1 MAVDPAPSRVA
12 GGARRSRPWSMGVLV
27 LVHSAIRPLE
37 HLIEGVSVVP
47 LGQTD
52 AQADP
57 EALEVSCI
65 VPIVELVLLESRI
78 RSSAGCDSVPLFENE
93 LLYTP
98 VQQLAHIELIVRR
111 TCNFVNPSELLELFA
126 RFP

>member
-1 MAVDPAPSRVA
+1 
-12 GGARRSRPWSMGVLV
+12 MGVFV
-27 LVHSAIRPLE
+27 LVHSAIRPVE
-37 HLIEGVSVVP
+37 HLIEGVSIVP

>member
-1 MAVDPAPSRVA
+1 MVKHYGKHMRAEVYQELAELLPSRSSGRKSGDA
-12 GGARRSRPWSMGVLV
+12 RHRNRTGDLQNGGAPGLIASNWMKRSVTRSWNWE
-27 LVHSAIRPLE
+27 AIC
-37 HLIEGVSVVP
+37 
-47 LGQTD
+47 
-52 AQADP
+52 
-57 EALEVSCI
+57 ALST
-65 VPIVELVLLESRI
+65 L
-78 RSSAGCDSVPLFENE
+78 SSAGCDSVPLFENE